1 MTQIPGPKI
10 RVCVCVCESGVGG
23 VLETWP
29 EQLWRVCVCVYCSG
43 NLVGAVVCV
52 CRVVETWPEQLC
64 FLKVAFIVTVAAVG
78 TEGPSWG
85 TVRKDAGGESA
96 AAPGRA
102 GSLVCI
108 CASLPCDIIPVHSPC
123 W

>member
-10 RVCVCVCESGVGG
+10 CVCVCVSLGSGG
-23 VLETWP
+23 
-29 EQLWRVCVCVYCSG
+29 
-43 NLVGAVVCV
+43 
-52 CRVVETWPEQLC
+52 VVETWPEQLC

-108 CASLPCDIIPVHSPC
+108 CASLPCDNIPVHSPC